1 MEPDPAS
8 TGVGTHTS
16 GSSLRL
22 PANRASPNWA
32 SAAARRPGT
41 EAPMATDPARLSLY
55 NRLGEVL
62 GFEHADTL
70 MESLPVQPAQQL
82 ATRSDI
88 DRLEDRIDR
97 LEDRIDRLEDRIARL
112 EERIDGRINAL
123 IDSLQ
128 NHQRTYMLTVVSAM
142 TGLTAI
148 YSVFLALIN

>member
-1 MEPDPAS
+1 MGP
-8 TGVGTHTS
+8 
-16 GSSLRL
+16 
-22 PANRASPNWA
+22 
-32 SAAARRPGT
+32 
-41 EAPMATDPARLSLY
+41 
-55 NRLGEVL
+55 
-62 GFEHADTL
+62 HADTL

-97 LEDRIDRLEDRIARL
+97 LEGCIDRL

-128 NHQRTYMLTVVSAM
+128 NRTYMLTVASAM